1 MPLSNF
7 VPRGFGFVHHSIAIL
22 DLSPSAKPQYHDSQ
36 LFHRCMRVDVRRPPW
51 EQPPP
56 EVGLAGMA
64 DRAVA
69 RATRDGA
76 LDNLPGAGKP
86 LSVQDRHD
94 DQFFTVDATLQAINR
109 CAAAL
114 SNP

>member
-1 MPLSNF
+1 
-7 VPRGFGFVHHSIAIL
+7 
-22 DLSPSAKPQYHDSQ
+22 
-36 LFHRCMRVDVRRPPW
+36 
-51 EQPPP
+51 
-56 EVGLAGMA
+56 MA